1 MAGETMFRHMAILKF
16 KADAKP
22 TDIAAY
28 FEAFPS
34 LMASRPVIKSWSI
47 GRNRGAGGET
57 HVRKHDFAPNYDVG
71 LMMDF
76 DSAADYLKYAESAE
90 HQAFFAKYCVPI
102 LAERVVAQFPL
113 D

>member
-1 MAGETMFRHMAILKF
+1 MFRHMAILKF
-16 KADAKP
+16 KPDAKES
-22 TDIAAY
+22 DISAY

-34 LMASRPVIKSWSI
+34 LMGSQPVIKSWSI
-47 GRNRGAGGET
+47 GRNQGPGGET
-57 HVRKHDFAPNYDVG
+57 HVKKHRFAPNYDVG

-76 DSAADYLKYAESAE
+76 NSAADYLKYAESLE

-113 D
+113 E